1 MGITLNTDWV
11 FPKNASDPM
20 DRAASETSINFMFGW
35 FLNPVMKGD
44 YPDIMK
50 RQIERKS
57 AEQNLEKSRL
67 PVFTEKEK
75 SFIRGRNND
84 VCGHNLV
91 EKIARI

>member
-1 MGITLNTDWV
+1 
-11 FPKNASDPM
+11 M
-20 DRAASETSINFMFGW
+20 DKAASETTINFMFGW

-75 SFIRGRNND
+75 SFIRGRSND
-84 VCGHNLV
+84 VCGQNCTDL
-91 EKIARI
+91 ILAF